1 MLHTKDNHF
10 LDWSTLAPFDSRNLA
25 FKPCLGAPAQ
35 ADFTNFP
42 LVIIVSMCWPVPG
55 HWHLADTTPSTGV
68 MSHVMVTCH
77 NTLDSTPVPVLEC
90 CKVKSVGVDTQHS
103 TGEVTITN
111 ILHQEVNYLL
121 VNVFVLSYAV
131 IHMIWPYS
139 YEGSSRVKS
148 SNKAG

>member
-1 MLHTKDNHF
+1 MLHTKDNYF

-77 NTLDSTPVPVLEC
+77 NTLDWTPVPVLEC
-90 CKVKSVGVDTQHS
+90 CKVKSVQCWCWHS
-103 TGEVTITN
+103 TFCLRGDN
-111 ILHQEVNYLL
+111 NHKYCLLQEVNYHL
-121 VNVFVLSYAV
+121 VNMFVFCCSHSMTVLMVLWKYCTSA
-131 IHMIWPYS
+131 I
-139 YEGSSRVKS
+139 
-148 SNKAG
+148 

>member
-1 MLHTKDNHF
+1 MLHTKDNYF

-25 FKPCLGAPAQ
+25 FKLCLGAPAQ

-77 NTLDSTPVPVLEC
+77 NTLDWTPVPVLQGQEC
-90 CKVKSVGVDTQHS
+90 SMLVLTL
-103 TGEVTITN
+103 N
-111 ILHQEVNYLL
+111 ILLERWQSQILSITGSKLSSGQCVCLL
-121 VNVFVLSYAV
+121 LIS
-131 IHMIWPYS
+131 
-139 YEGSSRVKS
+139 
-148 SNKAG
+148 